1 VKKVVFKTLKVKNF
15 LSIGKTI
22 VSVDFQKGL
31 NIITG
36 INKDLMDRQNGT
48 GKSSLV
54 DSFYFALFGETTRGI
69 KKEFVVNNLTNE
81 SAEVSLTFSIDEN
94 EYEIIRTIKPSK
106 LNLFENGVDISR
118 DSMANTTEYILN
130 ILNLTPEIFTNCICL
145 SINST
150 VPFMAQKNLEKKKF
164 IEGIFNLDVF
174 SKMNSGLKEEYGEVK
189 KEIERKSEKYDDLEK
204 TVKLVLDQNKR
215 NSEEREKRKNQIEE
229 NISKLDKQI
238 QVTNDNI
245 SKYVIDDVSQNKVKI
260 KKLEERKKSKNDE
273 IQQIFKQKT
282 EISTEIKILK
292 NDLLKIGTDQDECP
306 ICLRAVTDSDLE
318 HIDNRKKTIQKDIEE
333 KNNIIVD
340 FSKKQNELES
350 EVTLIDKA
358 INLLKDSMNK
368 NSLLEQQKKN
378 DEEKVQYFNSQLSK
392 ERNALND
399 LQNYKEEEAK
409 SVEEIQIQIQEI
421 SNELQELKKRFKV
434 LENVKFVLSE
444 EGVKSYVVKKILA
457 LFNAKIAFYLKELNA
472 NSSITFDQYFEE
484 DIKNER
490 GKPTTYF
497 NYSGAERKAIDLSIM
512 FAFIDML
519 KLQTNVYYNVQFYD
533 ELLDTSLDSAGVE
546 NVVRILNEFVD
557 KYSYGIYVISHRRE
571 CSKLANGEVV
581 YLEKSNGITK
591 RIPLDLELK

>member
-81 SAEVSLTFSIDEN
+81 SAEVSLTFSIDET

-174 SKMNSGLKEEYGEVK
+174 SKMNSGLKEEYGDVK

-215 NSEEREKRKNQIEE
+215 NSEEREKRRNQIEE

-238 QVTNDNI
+238 HVINDNI

-260 KKLEERKKSKNDE
+260 KKLEEKKKLKNDE

-306 ICLRAVTDSDLE
+306 ICLRAITDGDLE
-318 HIDNRKKTIQKDIEE
+318 HIDNRKKNIQTDIEE
-333 KNNIIVD
+333 KNNIIAD
-340 FSKKQNELES
+340 FSKKQNDLES

-358 INLLKDSMNK
+358 INLLKDSVNK
-368 NSLLEQQKKN
+368 NALIEQQKKN

-484 DIKNER
+484 EIKNER

>member
-1 VKKVVFKTLKVKNF
+1 MKKVVFKTLKVKNF

-174 SKMNSGLKEEYGEVK
+174 SKMNSGLKEEYGDVK

-215 NSEEREKRKNQIEE
+215 NSEEREKRRNQIEE

-238 QVTNDNI
+238 RVTNDNI

-260 KKLEERKKSKNDE
+260 KKLEEKKKSKNDE

-306 ICLRAVTDSDLE
+306 ICLRAVTDGDLE

-358 INLLKDSMNK
+358 INLLKDSVNK
-368 NSLLEQQKKN
+368 NLLLEQQKKN
-378 DEEKVQYFNSQLSK
+378 DEEKVQYFNSQISK

>member
-1 VKKVVFKTLKVKNF
+1 MKKVVFKTLKVKNF

-81 SAEVSLTFSIDEN
+81 SAEVSLTFSIDAN

-215 NSEEREKRKNQIEE
+215 NSEEREKRRNQIEE

-245 SKYVIDDVSQNKVKI
+245 SKYVIDDASQNKVKI
-260 KKLEERKKSKNDE
+260 KKLEEKKKSKNDE

-306 ICLRAVTDSDLE
+306 ICLRAVTDGDLE

-340 FSKKQNELES
+340 FSKKQNDLES

-358 INLLKDSMNK
+358 INLLKDGVNK

-378 DEEKVQYFNSQLSK
+378 DEEKVQYFNSQISK

-484 DIKNER
+484 EIKNER

>member
-1 VKKVVFKTLKVKNF
+1 MKKVVFKTLKVKNF

-81 SAEVSLTFSIDEN
+81 SAEVSLTFSIDAN

-174 SKMNSGLKEEYGEVK
+174 SKMNSGLKDEYGDVK

-215 NSEEREKRKNQIEE
+215 NSEEREKRRNQIEE
-229 NISKLDKQI
+229 NISKLDRQI

-260 KKLEERKKSKNDE
+260 KKLEEKKKLKNDE

-306 ICLRAVTDSDLE
+306 ICLRAITDGDLE

-340 FSKKQNELES
+340 FSKKQNDLES
-350 EVTLIDKA
+350 EVILIDKA
-358 INLLKDSMNK
+358 INLLKDSVNK

-399 LQNYKEEEAK
+399 LENYKEEEAK

-484 DIKNER
+484 EIKNER

>member
-1 VKKVVFKTLKVKNF
+1 MKKVVFKTLKVKNF

>member
-1 VKKVVFKTLKVKNF
+1 MKKVVFKTLKVKNF

-174 SKMNSGLKEEYGEVK
+174 SKMNSGLKEEYGDVK

-245 SKYVIDDVSQNKVKI
+245 SKYVIDGVSQNKVKI
-260 KKLEERKKSKNDE
+260 KKLEEKKKTKNDE

-358 INLLKDSMNK
+358 INLLKDSVNK

-581 YLEKSNGITK
+581 YLEKINGITK

>member
-1 VKKVVFKTLKVKNF
+1 MKKVVFKALKVKNF

-174 SKMNSGLKEEYGEVK
+174 SKMNSGLKEEYGDVK

-215 NSEEREKRKNQIEE
+215 NSEEREKRRNQIEE

-260 KKLEERKKSKNDE
+260 KKLEEKKKLKNDE

-306 ICLRAVTDSDLE
+306 ICLRAITDGDLE

-340 FSKKQNELES
+340 FSKKQNDLES

-358 INLLKDSMNK
+358 INLLKDSVNK

-484 DIKNER
+484 EIKNER

>member
-174 SKMNSGLKEEYGEVK
+174 SKMNSGLKEEYGDVK

-215 NSEEREKRKNQIEE
+215 NSEEREKRRNQIEE

-238 QVTNDNI
+238 RVTNDNI

-260 KKLEERKKSKNDE
+260 KKLEEKKKSKNDE

-306 ICLRAVTDSDLE
+306 ICLRAVTDGDLE

-358 INLLKDSMNK
+358 INLLKDSVNK
-368 NSLLEQQKKN
+368 NLLLEQQKKN
-378 DEEKVQYFNSQLSK
+378 DEEKVQYFNSQISK

>member
-1 VKKVVFKTLKVKNF
+1 MKKVVFKTLKVKNF

-81 SAEVSLTFSIDEN
+81 SAEVSLTFSIDET

-174 SKMNSGLKEEYGEVK
+174 SKMNSGLKEEYGDVK

-215 NSEEREKRKNQIEE
+215 NSEEREKRRNQIEE

-238 QVTNDNI
+238 HVINDNI

-260 KKLEERKKSKNDE
+260 KKLEEKKKLKNDE

-306 ICLRAVTDSDLE
+306 ICLRAITDGDLE
-318 HIDNRKKTIQKDIEE
+318 HIDNRKKNIQTDIEE
-333 KNNIIVD
+333 KNNIIAD
-340 FSKKQNELES
+340 FSKKQNDLES

-358 INLLKDSMNK
+358 INLLKDSVNK
-368 NSLLEQQKKN
+368 NALIEQQKNN
-378 DEEKVQYFNSQLSK
+378 DEDKLQYFNSQLSK

-444 EGVKSYVVKKILA
+444 EGVKSYVVKKILT

-484 DIKNER
+484 EIKNER

>member
-1 VKKVVFKTLKVKNF
+1 VKKVVFKALKVKNF

-174 SKMNSGLKEEYGEVK
+174 SKMNSGLKEEYGDVK

-215 NSEEREKRKNQIEE
+215 NSEEREKRRNQIEE

-260 KKLEERKKSKNDE
+260 KKLEEKKKLKNDE

-306 ICLRAVTDSDLE
+306 ICLRAITDGDLE

-340 FSKKQNELES
+340 FSKKQNDLES

-358 INLLKDSMNK
+358 INLLKDSVNK

-484 DIKNER
+484 EIKNER

>member
-1 VKKVVFKTLKVKNF
+1 MKKVVFKTLKVKNF

-81 SAEVSLTFSIDEN
+81 SAEVSLTFSIDET

-174 SKMNSGLKEEYGEVK
+174 SKMNSGLKEEYGDIK

-215 NSEEREKRKNQIEE
+215 NSEEREKRRNQIEE

-238 QVTNDNI
+238 HVINDNI

-260 KKLEERKKSKNDE
+260 KKLEEKKKSKNDE

-306 ICLRAVTDSDLE
+306 ICLRAITDGDLE
-318 HIDNRKKTIQKDIEE
+318 HIDNRKKNIQTDIEE
-333 KNNIIVD
+333 KNNIIAD
-340 FSKKQNELES
+340 FSKKQNDLES

-358 INLLKDSMNK
+358 INLLKDSVNK
-368 NSLLEQQKKN
+368 NALIEQQKNN
-378 DEEKVQYFNSQLSK
+378 DEEKLQYFNSQLSK

>member
-1 VKKVVFKTLKVKNF
+1 MKKVVFKTLKVKNF

-81 SAEVSLTFSIDEN
+81 SAEVSLTFSIDEK

-174 SKMNSGLKEEYGEVK
+174 SKMNSGLKEEYSDVK
-189 KEIERKSEKYDDLEK
+189 KEIEKKSEKYDDLEK

-215 NSEEREKRKNQIEE
+215 NSEEREKRRSQIEE
-229 NISKLDKQI
+229 NISKLEKQI

-245 SKYVIDDVSQNKVKI
+245 SKYVIDDVSQNKNKI
-260 KKLEERKKSKNDE
+260 KKLEEKRKAKNDE
-273 IQQIFKQKT
+273 IQMIFKQKT

-292 NDLLKIGTDQDECP
+292 SDLLKIGTDKDECP
-306 ICLRAVTDSDLE
+306 ICLRAITNDDLE
-318 HIDNRKKTIQKDIEE
+318 HIEDRKKDIQKNIEV
-333 KNNIIVD
+333 KNNSIVD
-340 FSKKQNELES
+340 FSKKQNDLES
-350 EVTLIDKA
+350 EVALIDKA
-358 INLLKDSMNK
+358 INLLKDGVNK
-368 NSLLEQQKKN
+368 NALVEQQKKN
-378 DEEKVQYFNSQLSK
+378 DEERVQYFNLQLSK
-392 ERNALND
+392 ETNALND

-409 SVEEIQIQIQEI
+409 SIEELQIQIIEI
-421 SNELQELKKRFKV
+421 SNELKELKKRFKV

-457 LFNAKIAFYLKELNA
+457 LFNAKISFYLKELNA

-484 DIKNER
+484 EIKNER

>member
-81 SAEVSLTFSIDEN
+81 SAEVSLTFSIDAN

-174 SKMNSGLKEEYGEVK
+174 SKMNSGLKEEYGDVK

-215 NSEEREKRKNQIEE
+215 NSEEREKRRNQIEE
-229 NISKLDKQI
+229 NISKLDRQI

-260 KKLEERKKSKNDE
+260 KKLEEKKKLKNDE

-306 ICLRAVTDSDLE
+306 ICLRAITDGDLE

-340 FSKKQNELES
+340 FSKKQNDLES
-350 EVTLIDKA
+350 EVILIDKA
-358 INLLKDSMNK
+358 INLLKDSVNK

-399 LQNYKEEEAK
+399 LENYKEEEAK

-484 DIKNER
+484 EIKNER

>member
-1 VKKVVFKTLKVKNF
+1 MKKVVFKTLKVKNF

-81 SAEVSLTFSIDEN
+81 SAEVSLTFSIDET

-174 SKMNSGLKEEYGEVK
+174 SKMNSGLKEEYGDVK

-215 NSEEREKRKNQIEE
+215 NSEEREKRRNQIEE

-238 QVTNDNI
+238 HVINDNI

-260 KKLEERKKSKNDE
+260 KKLEEKKKLKNDE

-306 ICLRAVTDSDLE
+306 ICLRAITDGDLE
-318 HIDNRKKTIQKDIEE
+318 HIDNRKKNIQTDIEE
-333 KNNIIVD
+333 KNNIIAD
-340 FSKKQNELES
+340 FSKKQNDLES

-358 INLLKDSMNK
+358 INLLKDSVNK
-368 NSLLEQQKKN
+368 NALIEQQKNN
-378 DEEKVQYFNSQLSK
+378 DEEKLQYFNSQLSK

-444 EGVKSYVVKKILA
+444 EGVKSYVVKKILT

-484 DIKNER
+484 EIKNER

>member
-81 SAEVSLTFSIDEN
+81 SAEVSLTFSIDET

-174 SKMNSGLKEEYGEVK
+174 SKMNSGLKEEYGDIK

-215 NSEEREKRKNQIEE
+215 NSEEREKRRNQIEE

-238 QVTNDNI
+238 HVINDNI

-260 KKLEERKKSKNDE
+260 KKLEEKKKSKNDE

-306 ICLRAVTDSDLE
+306 ICLRAITDGDLE
-318 HIDNRKKTIQKDIEE
+318 HIDNRKKNIQTDIEE
-333 KNNIIVD
+333 KNNIIAD
-340 FSKKQNELES
+340 FSKKQNDLES

-358 INLLKDSMNK
+358 INLLKDSVNK
-368 NSLLEQQKKN
+368 NALIEQQKNN
-378 DEEKVQYFNSQLSK
+378 DEEKLQYFNSQLSK

>member
-1 VKKVVFKTLKVKNF
+1 VKKVVFKALKVKNF

-174 SKMNSGLKEEYGEVK
+174 SKMNSGLKEEYGDVK

-204 TVKLVLDQNKR
+204 TVKLLLDQNKR
-215 NSEEREKRKNQIEE
+215 NSEEREKRRNQIEE

-260 KKLEERKKSKNDE
+260 KKLEEKKKLKNDE

-306 ICLRAVTDSDLE
+306 ICLRAITDGDLE

-340 FSKKQNELES
+340 FSKKQNDLES

-358 INLLKDSMNK
+358 INLLKDSVNK
-368 NSLLEQQKKN
+368 NSLIEQQKKN

-484 DIKNER
+484 EIKNER

-571 CSKLANGEVV
+571 CSKLANGEIV

-591 RIPLDLELK
+591 RIPS